1 MRLNDKTLAR
11 NYLKHM
17 KQLVQEYELIK
28 AKKHSRYIFVTEFYK
43 ANNIT
48 RQNFIKYYNRFKLS
62 YMDSSLVP
70 AKRGRKFGTLKS
82 IPFIQNK
89 IVELREKGFGRYE
102 IHDFLLPKYG
112 KYTPSATTIYNILVK
127 KGLNKLDPRVIQIN
141 KRRIIKEK
149 AGEMGHMDCH
159 RLAKGILEGKSD
171 EYFLLTLTD
180 DFTRLVF
187 SIVIPNLQALT
198 VMLSTQKLLA
208 VFNRCYGI
216 DFESILTDNGS
227 EFGRKDIKEKTKEN
241 HPFERLLLEYNIKH
255 KYTKPYR
262 PQTNGKVERFWRSL
276 EEELLKEQVYQ
287 DKSQLEEEL
296 FEYCC
301 YYNHIRR
308 HQGIDN
314 MTPYQ
319 KLNSVTE

>member
-48 RQNFIKYYNRFKLS
+48 RQNFIKYYKRFKLS
-62 YMDSSLVP
+62 SMDSSLVP

>member
-1 MRLNDKTLAR
+1 
-11 NYLKHM
+11 
-17 KQLVQEYELIK
+17 
-28 AKKHSRYIFVTEFYK
+28 
-43 ANNIT
+43 
-48 RQNFIKYYNRFKLS
+48 
-62 YMDSSLVP
+62 
-70 AKRGRKFGTLKS
+70 
-82 IPFIQNK
+82 
-89 IVELREKGFGRYE
+89 
-102 IHDFLLPKYG
+102 
-112 KYTPSATTIYNILVK
+112 
-127 KGLNKLDPRVIQIN
+127 
-141 KRRIIKEK
+141 
-149 AGEMGHMDCH
+149 
-159 RLAKGILEGKSD
+159 
-171 EYFLLTLTD
+171 
-180 DFTRLVF
+180 
-187 SIVIPNLQALT
+187 
-198 VMLSTQKLLA
+198 MLSTQKLLA

-227 EFGRKDIKEKTKEN
+227 EFGRKVIKEKTKEN